1 MLFGRERAMEI
12 SEGSVV
18 LFGREYRGVGRLVGG
33 LSLFGRERAVEVLSV
48 DSRFRRRAIYGGSM
62 DSCSSAEITWLSVD
76 SAYSVEWLCSV
87 ELCSVE
93 LQSDIDIS
101 CARLRRGSV

>member
-1 MLFGRERAMEI
+1 VLFGRERAMEI

-18 LFGREYRGVGRLVGG
+18 LFGREGDGVGRLVGG

-62 DSCSSAEITWLSVD
+62 DSEGRWTRV
-76 SAYSVEWLCSV
+76 
-87 ELCSVE
+87 
-93 LQSDIDIS
+93 
-101 CARLRRGSV
+101 LRQRSLGCR

>member
-1 MLFGRERAMEI
+1 
-12 SEGSVV
+12 V

-76 SAYSVEWLCSV
+76 SRFRRRAIDGESMDSCSSAEITSLSVDLCYSVE
-87 ELCSVE
+87 
-93 LQSDIDIS
+93 
-101 CARLRRGSV
+101 